1 MAGNYDFQGC
11 NFSGIIDIKDLP
23 MLKRFDPDI
32 PQLSLL
38 SIPLAELQGVCQKE
52 LAKPGHFRYR
62 RSTNWVTDHTG
73 GNDLAVLYLLLE
85 RGYFLV

>member
-1 MAGNYDFQGC
+1 MWRTASNQSLKEWQETVIFKAC
-11 NFSGIIDIKDLP
+11 NFSGIIDIKNLP

-62 RSTNWVTDHTG
+62 HSTNWVTQI
-73 GNDLAVLYLLLE
+73 L
-85 RGYFLV
+85 